1 MNGFLPVSDR
11 YGETVLHYAVLSQKK
26 KIVAMLLE
34 LGLDPRGGS
43 GVNGTALDV
52 AKASGHSEIYDMLL
66 GMRFFRNEVES
77 TPNRS
82 TFSFIQKKPI
92 KPALLRTRKGKTVE
106 VLMRVRLW

>member
-66 GMRFFRNEVES
+66 GMRFSRQEVVS
-77 TPNRS
+77 APNRS
-82 TFSFIQKKPI
+82 TFIQKKPI
-92 KPALLRTRKGKTVE
+92 KLALLRTRKGKTGE